1 MHSILIISKNTKES
15 LGYARNLCLTQ
26 TISDIDVSV
35 FDKTINKINENKK
48 TTNSI
53 GVDDIKELKKKL
65 YLKPIY
71 GTHKAVIICNSHLLT
86 VEAQNAMLKILE
98 EPPGNTLIILTSSTK
113 EVFISTIISRC
124 SLIEL
129 ENNESL
135 AQAEK
140 DKLTSQIVNLQ
151 TMTISEKLAFAEL
164 MAKNKEEVI
173 VWIENMI
180 LTLREIIITSIL
192 EKSDENLQIYKLFIK
207 EFQKTYQEVKATNIN
222 VRMSLENLF
231 LAISYTR

>member
-15 LGYARNLCLTQ
+15 LDYARNLCLIQ
-26 TISDIDVSV
+26 TISDADVSV
-35 FDKTINKINENKK
+35 FDNTINIINDDKK
-48 TTNSI
+48 TKNSI
-53 GVDDIKELKKKL
+53 GVEDIKKLKKKL

-71 GTHKAVIICNSHLLT
+71 GTQKAVIICNSHLLT

-98 EPPGNTLIILTSSTK
+98 EPPGNTLIILTSNTK
-113 EVFISTIISRC
+113 EAFISTIISRC

-129 ENNESL
+129 ENKESL
-135 AQAEK
+135 SQTEI
-140 DKLTSQIVNLQ
+140 DKLTNQIVNLR
-151 TMTISEKLAFAEL
+151 TMTIFERLAFAEL
-164 MAKNKEEVI
+164 MAKNKEEVT

-180 LTLREIIITSIL
+180 LILRNIIITSIL
-192 EKSDENLQIYKLFIK
+192 EKSDENIKIYKLFIK

-231 LAISYTR
+231 LAIS